1 MREGGDQFSSAAR
14 KFSRVKS
21 QETNSLQNK
30 RRKVELYMEICK
42 RKQKKQKKKT
52 RDFSNAK
59 LIQVQVFYWFTL
71 QFWALPKK
79 LYAFKTL
86 SGFWDCR
93 EMVVADKGNSHV
105 WRFPPDFIISHF
117 FGTRRGILS

>member
-42 RKQKKQKKKT
+42 RKQKKQKRKT

-59 LIQVQVFYWFTL
+59 LIQVQVFYWFYHSVLSFT
-71 QFWALPKK
+71 KK
-79 LYAFKTL
+79 
-86 SGFWDCR
+86 
-93 EMVVADKGNSHV
+93 VI
-105 WRFPPDFIISHF
+105 RF
-117 FGTRRGILS
+117 

>member
-42 RKQKKQKKKT
+42 RKQKKQKGKLETFPTQSLFKY
-52 RDFSNAK
+52 RYSIDLPFSFELYQK
-59 LIQVQVFYWFTL
+59 SYTL
-71 QFWALPKK
+71 LKHSV
-79 LYAFKTL
+79 AF
-86 SGFWDCR
+86 
-93 EMVVADKGNSHV
+93 
-105 WRFPPDFIISHF
+105 
-117 FGTRRGILS
+117 GI

>member
-14 KFSRVKS
+14 KFSRAKS

-42 RKQKKQKKKT
+42 RKQKKQKRKT

-59 LIQVQVFYWFTL
+59 LIQVQVFYWFTI
-71 QFWALPKK
+71 QF
-79 LYAFKTL
+79 
-86 SGFWDCR
+86 
-93 EMVVADKGNSHV
+93 
-105 WRFPPDFIISHF
+105 
-117 FGTRRGILS
+117 

>member
-42 RKQKKQKKKT
+42 RKQKKQKK
-52 RDFSNAK
+52 
-59 LIQVQVFYWFTL
+59 
-71 QFWALPKK
+71 
-79 LYAFKTL
+79 
-86 SGFWDCR
+86 
-93 EMVVADKGNSHV
+93 ENSRLFQRKV
-105 WRFPPDFIISHF
+105 YSS
-117 FGTRRGILS
+117 TGILLVYPSVLSFTKKVIRF